1 MSQKRITLIL
11 SFFDAFGYNSGSSNL
26 TEHWRALTSIHC
38 VHIVLACFFSF
49 YQIPLMFY
57 LQLHLQWVQVL
68 NQMMQ
73 YSAAL
78 YPYWLILMDSML
90 KKEKHAQ
97 FWKIHQEIHQMYCN
111 QNCIRFRCFMLK
123 FVVYHSITLIF
134 AISFSKYYGS
144 MDEHVLIY
152 IVLMKLC
159 QMRVFYYMFCV
170 ELIHFQLESILNA
183 LKMQRI
189 KLNASASQSHQF
201 KWIRGYYQRVFEM
214 TAALNEVFGV
224 SNVATVSFCFYE
236 FLSDMN
242 WLYTYA
248 RGSNQSNAFGAP
260 SFIVF
265 IHRPIYLYILTF
277 F

>member
-1 MSQKRITLIL
+1 MSQKRITVIL
-11 SFFDAFGYNSGSSNL
+11 NLFDAFGYNSGSSNL
-26 TEHWRALTSIHC
+26 AGHWRAVNIIYL

-49 YQIPLMFY
+49 YQIPLIFY
-57 LQLHLQWVQVL
+57 LRSNLQWVQVL

-73 YSAAL
+73 YTAAL
-78 YPYWLILMDSML
+78 YPYCLIIMDSML

-97 FWKIHQEIHQMYCN
+97 FWKIHQEISEFYCN
-111 QNCIRFRCFMLK
+111 QNGIRFRCFMLK
-123 FVVYHSITLIF
+123 FVAYHSITVVF
-134 AISFSKYYGS
+134 VISFLKYFGPIN
-144 MDEHVLIY
+144 EEIFIY

-183 LKMQRI
+183 LKMQQI
-189 KLNASASQSHQF
+189 KSNASASQSHQF

-236 FLSDMN
+236 LLSDMN
-242 WLYTYA
+242 WLYTYS
-248 RGSNQSNAFGAP
+248 RGSNQFKIFGALN
-260 SFIVF
+260 FIVF
-265 IHRPIYLYILTF
+265 IDRPIK
-277 F
+277 